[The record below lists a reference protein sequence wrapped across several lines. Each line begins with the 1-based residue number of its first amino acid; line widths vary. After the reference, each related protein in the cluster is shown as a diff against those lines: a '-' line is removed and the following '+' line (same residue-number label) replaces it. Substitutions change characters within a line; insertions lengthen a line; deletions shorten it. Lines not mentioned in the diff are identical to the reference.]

1 MGVLLGIAAGIL
13 LGVSDFMANRA
24 SRTISS
30 ASVSRTNLAVS
41 GLIAPLLLFVK
52 PVDWT
57 LRDVVLAT
65 ISGVTLSGGLIMLYR
80 GYTVARMGIVAPTAS
95 VLLAAVP
102 VLYDLVKGNT
112 PSKVAASG
120 MILGLLALV
129 LTTYQRG
136 GMGSVKI
143 GVVLGVGA
151 GLLFGVAF
159 TLTSQTSDAAGLSPV
174 LIQRVSGLLPD
185 PVATIRQGADPGPS
199 RAGASLGHR
208 VRPGGRGR
216 ARLAEARIH
225 QRCCRAGVGR
235 RVAICRGRCGVVGDL
250 QQGTDASLASD
261 WRRCRRRRCCTHGT
275 WLV

>member
-13 LGVSDFMANRA
+13 LGASDFMANRA

-30 ASVSRTNLAVS
+30 ASVSRTNLFVS

-57 LRDVVLAT
+57 LRDMVLAT
-65 ISGVTLSGGLIMLYR
+65 ISGVTLSGGLVMLYR

-102 VLYDLVKGNT
+102 VLYDLTKGNT

-136 GMGSVKI
+136 GMGSVKV
-143 GVVLGVGA
+143 GVFLGVGA
-151 GLLFGVAF
+151 GLLFGIAF

-174 LIQRVSGLLPD
+174 LIQRISGLLFLIIVQRFDKAPILALRVPARRWAIGSGLAGGVALGSLKLGYIKGAAG
-185 PVATIRQGADPGPS
+185 PVSVA
-199 RAGASLGHR
+199 ASQFAAVAVLLS
-208 VRPGGRGR
+208 VIFNKE
-216 ARLAEARIH
+216 RLRTWQAIGVA
-225 QRCCRAGVGR
+225 ASGVG
-235 RVAICRGRCGVVGDL
+235 VALMALG
-250 QQGTDASLASD
+250 
-261 WRRCRRRRCCTHGT
+261 
-275 WLV
+275 

>member
-13 LGVSDFMANRA
+13 LGFSDFTANRA

-41 GLIAPLLLFVK
+41 GLIAPLLLFIK
-52 PVDWT
+52 PVEWT
-57 LRDVVLAT
+57 LRDLVLAT
-65 ISGVTLSGGLIMLYR
+65 ISGVTLSGGLMMLYR

-102 VLYDLVKGNT
+102 VLYDLIKGNT

-143 GVVLGVGA
+143 GVILGVGA

-174 LIQRVSGLLPD
+174 LIQRFSGLLFLIALQRFDKAPILALRVPARRWAIGSGLAGGLALGSLKLGYIKGAAG
-185 PVATIRQGADPGPS
+185 PVSVA
-199 RAGASLGHR
+199 ASQFAAVAVLLS
-208 VRPGGRGR
+208 VIFNKE
-216 ARLAEARIH
+216 RLRTWQAIGVA
-225 QRCCRAGVGR
+225 ASGVG
-235 RVAICRGRCGVVGDL
+235 VALMALG
-250 QQGTDASLASD
+250 
-261 WRRCRRRRCCTHGT
+261 
-275 WLV
+275 

>member
-13 LGVSDFMANRA
+13 LGVSDFTANRA
-24 SRTISS
+24 SRTVSS
-30 ASVSRTNLAVS
+30 ASVSRTNLFVS

-52 PVDWT
+52 PVEWT

-65 ISGVTLSGGLIMLYR
+65 ISGITLSGGLVMLYR

-102 VLYDLVKGNT
+102 VLFDLIKGNT

-129 LTTYQRG
+129 MTTYQRG

-143 GVVLGVGA
+143 GVILGVGA
-151 GLLFGVAF
+151 GLLFGIAF

-174 LIQRVSGLLPD
+174 LIQRVSGLLFLIVLQRFDRAPILALRVPARRWAIGSGLAGGVALGSLKLGYIKGSAG
-185 PVATIRQGADPGPS
+185 PVSVA
-199 RAGASLGHR
+199 ASQFAAVAVLLS
-208 VRPGGRGR
+208 VIFNKE
-216 ARLAEARIH
+216 RLRTWQAIGVVAS
-225 QRCCRAGVGR
+225 GVG
-235 RVAICRGRCGVVGDL
+235 VALMALG
-250 QQGTDASLASD
+250 
-261 WRRCRRRRCCTHGT
+261 
-275 WLV
+275 

>member
-52 PVDWT
+52 PVEWS
-57 LRDVVLAT
+57 LRDVILAT
-65 ISGVTLSGGLIMLYR
+65 ISGVTLSGGLVMLYR

-102 VLYDLVKGNT
+102 VLYDLIKGNT
-112 PSKVAASG
+112 PSTVAASG
-120 MILGLLALV
+120 MVLGLVALV

-143 GVVLGVGA
+143 GVLLGVGA
-151 GLLFGVAF
+151 GLLFGIAF

-174 LIQRVSGLLPD
+174 LIQRISGLLFLMLLQRFDKAPILALRVPARRWAIGSGLAGGVALGSLKLGYIRGAAG
-185 PVATIRQGADPGPS
+185 PVSVA
-199 RAGASLGHR
+199 ASQFAAVAVLLS
-208 VRPGGRGR
+208 VIFNKE
-216 ARLAEARIH
+216 RLRTWQAIGVA
-225 QRCCRAGVGR
+225 ASGVG
-235 RVAICRGRCGVVGDL
+235 VALMALG
-250 QQGTDASLASD
+250 
-261 WRRCRRRRCCTHGT
+261 
-275 WLV
+275 

>member
-57 LRDVVLAT
+57 LRDVVVAT

-102 VLYDLVKGNT
+102 VLYDLIQGNT

-151 GLLFGVAF
+151 GLLFGIAF

-174 LIQRVSGLLPD
+174 LIQRISGLLFLIVLQRFDKAPILALRVPARRWAIGSGLAGGVALGSLKLGYIKGAAG
-185 PVATIRQGADPGPS
+185 PVSVA
-199 RAGASLGHR
+199 ASQFAAVAVLLS
-208 VRPGGRGR
+208 VIFNKE
-216 ARLAEARIH
+216 RLRTWQAIGVA
-225 QRCCRAGVGR
+225 ASGVG
-235 RVAICRGRCGVVGDL
+235 VALMAVG
-250 QQGTDASLASD
+250 
-261 WRRCRRRRCCTHGT
+261 
-275 WLV
+275 

>member
-13 LGVSDFMANRA
+13 LGISDFMANRA

-102 VLYDLVKGNT
+102 VLYDLIKGNT

-151 GLLFGVAF
+151 GLFFGIAF

-174 LIQRVSGLLPD
+174 LIQRIAGLLFLIAIQRFDKAPILALRVPARRWAIGSGLAGGVALGSLKLGYIKGAAG
-185 PVATIRQGADPGPS
+185 PVSVAASQFAAVAVVLSVIFNKERMRPWQAIGVA
-199 RAGASLGHR
+199 AG
-208 VRPGGRGR
+208 
-216 ARLAEARIH
+216 
-225 QRCCRAGVGR
+225 GVG
-235 RVAICRGRCGVVGDL
+235 VALMALG
-250 QQGTDASLASD
+250 
-261 WRRCRRRRCCTHGT
+261 
-275 WLV
+275 

>member
-24 SRTISS
+24 SRSISS

-41 GLIAPLLLFVK
+41 GLIAPLLLLIK

-57 LRDVVLAT
+57 LRDLVLAT
-65 ISGVTLSGGLIMLYR
+65 ISGITLSGGLVMLYR

-102 VLYDLVKGNT
+102 VLYDLIKGNT

-120 MILGLLALV
+120 MILGLVALV

-136 GMGSVKI
+136 GMGSVRI
-143 GVVLGVGA
+143 GIILGVGA

-174 LIQRVSGLLPD
+174 LIQRISGLLFLIVLQRFD
-185 PVATIRQGADPGPS
+185 KAPVLALRVPARRWAIGSGLAGGVALGSLKLGYIKGAAGPVS
-199 RAGASLGHR
+199 VAASQFAAVAVLLS
-208 VRPGGRGR
+208 VMFNKE
-216 ARLAEARIH
+216 RLRTWQAIGVVAS
-225 QRCCRAGVGR
+225 GVG
-235 RVAICRGRCGVVGDL
+235 VALMALG
-250 QQGTDASLASD
+250 
-261 WRRCRRRRCCTHGT
+261 
-275 WLV
+275 

>member
-65 ISGVTLSGGLIMLYR
+65 ISGITLSGGLIMLYR

-102 VLYDLVKGNT
+102 VLYDLIKGNT
-112 PSKVAASG
+112 PSKLAASG

-174 LIQRVSGLLPD
+174 LIQRISGLLFLIVLQRFDKAPILALRVPARRWAIGSGLAGGVALGSLKLGYIKGTAG
-185 PVATIRQGADPGPS
+185 PVSVA
-199 RAGASLGHR
+199 ASQFAAVAVLLS
-208 VRPGGRGR
+208 VIFNNE
-216 ARLAEARIH
+216 RLRTWQAIGVA
-225 QRCCRAGVGR
+225 ASGVG
-235 RVAICRGRCGVVGDL
+235 VALMALG
-250 QQGTDASLASD
+250 
-261 WRRCRRRRCCTHGT
+261 
-275 WLV
+275 

>member
-13 LGVSDFMANRA
+13 LGISDFTANRA

-30 ASVSRTNLAVS
+30 ASVSRTNLCVS

-52 PVDWT
+52 PVEWT
-57 LRDVVLAT
+57 LRDLVIAT
-65 ISGVTLSGGLIMLYR
+65 ISGVTLSGGLMMLYR

-102 VLYDLVKGNT
+102 VLYDLIKGNT

-143 GVVLGVGA
+143 GVILGVGA
-151 GLLFGVAF
+151 GVLFGVAF

-174 LIQRVSGLLPD
+174 LIQRFSGLLFLIVLQRFDKAPILALRVPARRWAIGSGLAGGVALGSLKLGYIKGAAG
-185 PVATIRQGADPGPS
+185 PVSVA
-199 RAGASLGHR
+199 ASQFAAVAVLLS
-208 VRPGGRGR
+208 VIFNKE
-216 ARLAEARIH
+216 RLRTWQAIGVA
-225 QRCCRAGVGR
+225 ASGVG
-235 RVAICRGRCGVVGDL
+235 VALMALG
-250 QQGTDASLASD
+250 
-261 WRRCRRRRCCTHGT
+261 
-275 WLV
+275 

>member
-30 ASVSRTNLAVS
+30 ASVSRTNLLVS

-57 LRDVVLAT
+57 LRDVVLAA
-65 ISGVTLSGGLIMLYR
+65 ISGITLSGGLIMLYR

-102 VLYDLVKGNT
+102 VLYDLIKGNT

-136 GMGSVKI
+136 GLGSVKI

-151 GLLFGVAF
+151 GLMFGVAF

-174 LIQRVSGLLPD
+174 LIQRISGLLFLIVLQRFDRAPIMALRIPARRWAVGSGLVGGVALGSLKLGYIKGAAG
-185 PVATIRQGADPGPS
+185 PVSVA
-199 RAGASLGHR
+199 ASQFAAVAVLLSVIFNKER
-208 VRPGGRGR
+208 LRPWQVIGV
-216 ARLAEARIH
+216 AAS
-225 QRCCRAGVGR
+225 GVG
-235 RVAICRGRCGVVGDL
+235 VALMALG
-250 QQGTDASLASD
+250 
-261 WRRCRRRRCCTHGT
+261 
-275 WLV
+275 

>member
-1 MGVLLGIAAGIL
+1 MGVLLGIAAGVL
-13 LGVSDFMANRA
+13 LGISDFMANRA

-102 VLYDLVKGNT
+102 VLYDLIKGNT

-174 LIQRVSGLLPD
+174 LIQRIAGLVFLIVLQRFDKAPILALRVPARRWAIGSGLAGGVALGSLKLGYIKGTAG
-185 PVATIRQGADPGPS
+185 PVSVA
-199 RAGASLGHR
+199 ASQFAAVAVLLS
-208 VRPGGRGR
+208 VIFNKE
-216 ARLAEARIH
+216 RLRTWQAIGVA
-225 QRCCRAGVGR
+225 ASGVG
-235 RVAICRGRCGVVGDL
+235 VALMALG
-250 QQGTDASLASD
+250 
-261 WRRCRRRRCCTHGT
+261 
-275 WLV
+275 